1 MIIPKIV
8 VFGDLILDHYFLGE
22 ASRLSPEA
30 PIPVVK
36 ALSEVYILGGA
47 CNVVRN
53 LKSFGSNVELFGIV
67 GDDTNGSK
75 LLEML
80 SEINVKHDNVLQIKD
95 RPTTFKSRVQVGNQQ
110 IVRIDKEDDS
120 EISIDLES
128 ELLNRFNNYLG
139 SVDLVIISDYAKGLL
154 STSFLNRI
162 INLSNDAG
170 IKILVDPKG
179 RDFSKYKGVFLST
192 PNKLEA
198 SIASGIYIEDQETL
212 ELAINKLKDI
222 QETDHQVITMGADGI
237 AYSNS
242 GKIKVFPSLA
252 SEVYDVT
259 GAGDTVIAALG
270 FCVAKNQTIESAIE
284 FANKAASIV
293 VQKRGSATASIE
305 EIEGL
310 DNSKRKTSNIF
321 YNFSEISND
330 FLIKISNSKIV
341 FTNGCFDI
349 LHSGHVSYLQSASKL
364 GDLLIVG
371 LNSDNSIR
379 KIKGINLP
387 IINERDRAIVLSA
400 LGFVDYVIIFDDPT
414 PIELIKLLKPH
425 VLVKGGDYK
434 KSEIVG
440 HDIADQTIVMP
451 FIEGKSTS
459 EIIGK
464 INSQK

>member
-1 MIIPKIV
+1 MIIPKIIV
-8 VFGDLILDHYFLGE
+8 VGDLILDHYFLGE

-162 INLSNDAG
+162 INLCNYAG

-212 ELAINKLKDI
+212 ELAINKLIDI

-310 DNSKRKTSNIF
+310 NKKEKACKIF
-321 YNFSEISND
+321 YNASEIPIDLLS
-330 FLIKISNSKIV
+330 KISKSRVV

-379 KIKGINLP
+379 KIKGINRP

-459 EIIGK
+459 EIIEK